1 MPDRT
6 LKKLYKKIW
15 LGYFKYDLHEN
26 KTYIKKPENCKVVYK
41 EEINSFVLNLEQN
54 KLNVK
59 RIN

>member
-1 MPDRT
+1 MICM
-6 LKKLYKKIW
+6 KN
-15 LGYFKYDLHEN
+15 E
-26 KTYIKKPENCKVVYK
+26 TYIKKPENCKVVYK

>member
-1 MPDRT
+1 MICM
-6 LKKLYKKIW
+6 K
-15 LGYFKYDLHEN
+15 N

>member
-6 LKKLYKKIW
+6 LKKLYKKFGWDISNMICM
-15 LGYFKYDLHEN
+15 KN